1 MTDPRQFDMVQAV
14 LARGFLMPFDQFNR
28 RHFVTVLGGAAASWP
43 LAARAQQPTLPVI
56 GFLDGGSAWESANL
70 VVAFLQGLNRTGYV
84 EGRNV
89 LTEYR
94 WAEGHYD
101 RLPTLAADLV
111 RRRVTV
117 IAALGGP
124 VQALAAKAT
133 NTTIPI
139 VFQVGADPVEMGLV
153 ASLNRPGGTV
163 TGVTSLNLEVG
174 PKRLQLM
181 HELLPTATSMALL
194 INPSNPTNADAEV
207 KVLQARAGALGVK
220 LNVLHA
226 STDRDL
232 DAIFATLVEQRVGG
246 LVIGPDPFL
255 RSRAEQIVALAIRH
269 AVPTVTPYSEF
280 AAAGGLMSCGGDTLE
295 ACRQAGIYAGRILK
309 GERPADLPVQQVTKI
324 DFVINLKTAK
334 ALGLAI
340 PETLLATAD
349 RVIE

>member
-1 MTDPRQFDMVQAV
+1 MQFDR
-14 LARGFLMPFDQFNR
+14 LTR
-28 RHFVTVLGGAAASWP
+28 RAFTTLLGGAAAVWP
-43 LAARAQQPTLPVI
+43 LSTRAQQPSVPVI
-56 GFLDGGSAWESANL
+56 GFLDGGSARESANL
-70 VVAFLQGLNRTGYV
+70 VAAFLQGLNRTGYV

-111 RRRVTV
+111 RRRVSV

-163 TGVTSLNLEVG
+163 TGVTSLTLEVG

-181 HELLPTATSMALL
+181 HELLPTETNVALL
-194 INPSNPTNADAEV
+194 INPSNPTNADAEM
-207 KVLQARAGALGVK
+207 KVVQDTAGALGVR

-232 DAIFATLVEQRVGG
+232 DAIFATLVERRVGG

-255 RSRAEQIVALAIRH
+255 RSRAEQIAALAIRH
-269 AVPTVTPYSEF
+269 AVPTITPYSEF
-280 AAAGGLMSCGGDTLE
+280 AAAGGLMSCGGDTVE
-295 ACRQAGIYAGRILK
+295 ACRQAGIYAGRVLK

-324 DFVINLKTAK
+324 DFVINLNTAK
-334 ALGLAI
+334 ALGLTI